1 MAEIKPDIETFAKI
15 KVIGVGGGGN
25 SVVNRMIGA
34 KIHGVE
40 FLAINTDV
48 QALHSSMA
56 PVKLHIG
63 KTVTRGLG
71 AGMNPELGRRA
82 AEESQN
88 EIRDI
93 LKGADMVFITCGLG
107 GGTGSG
113 ASPIVAEIARDLG
126 ALTIAVVTKPFS
138 FEGVKR
144 IEIARQALED
154 LSKKVDAIITIPNDK
169 LLKVID
175 KKTSLLDAFSVSDN
189 VLLHGVRGV
198 AELITVPGLIN
209 VDFADVKAIMSE
221 TGSSLMGLGKASGEN
236 RAVEAAKLAIE
247 NSLLDLSINGA
258 KGVLFTISGSP
269 DLSMHEVNEAAQ
281 IITKSADSN
290 AKIIFGAIIDE
301 SLKDTVKITVVAT
314 GFGDSPGPINKD
326 EVLDADENFMA
337 ENFSINSENNSQD
350 KKEFSKQENDDIFVK
365 PGEDKKSESDIIGED
380 EIDSDMNDI
389 NGDELDIPAFIRK
402 KMVS

>member
-1 MAEIKPDIETFAKI
+1 
-15 KVIGVGGGGN
+15 
-25 SVVNRMIGA
+25 
-34 KIHGVE
+34 
-40 FLAINTDV
+40 
-48 QALHSSMA
+48 
-56 PVKLHIG
+56 
-63 KTVTRGLG
+63 
-71 AGMNPELGRRA
+71 
-82 AEESQN
+82 
-88 EIRDI
+88 
-93 LKGADMVFITCGLG
+93 
-107 GGTGSG
+107 
-113 ASPIVAEIARDLG
+113 
-126 ALTIAVVTKPFS
+126 
-138 FEGVKR
+138 
-144 IEIARQALED
+144 
-154 LSKKVDAIITIPNDK
+154 
-169 LLKVID
+169 
-175 KKTSLLDAFSVSDN
+175 
-189 VLLHGVRGV
+189 
-198 AELITVPGLIN
+198 IN

-350 KKEFSKQENDDIFVK
+350 KKEFSKQEDDDIFVK
-365 PGEDKKSESDIIGED
+365 PSEDKKSESDIIGED
-380 EIDSDMNDI
+380 EIDSDTNDI